1 MSGYAGI
8 DPKKDGAVPF
18 TKENANEMRLRGLA
32 VRRHLREQRQVWES
46 AAVGL
51 TKEMEEFYAMFG
63 FTGERKRF
71 IDNKYKLIFP
81 ALKKHYD
88 KGNIDAV
95 LKFFASQGLEWAS
108 DSAIEVAAYN
118 ATIKPD
124 ANNTEEDDDKEV
136 IVQVGEVK
144 TDGEEDKH

>member
-1 MSGYAGI
+1 MPGGYGMITPEEGI
-8 DPKKDGAVPF
+8 QF

-46 AAVGL
+46 AASNI
-51 TKEMEEFYAMFG
+51 TPEMEEFYAMFG

-81 ALKKHYD
+81 ALKKMYD
-88 KGNIDAV
+88 KGNIEAI

-108 DSAIEVAAYN
+108 DSSIELAAFN

-124 ANNTEEDDDKEV
+124 ANNEENDDDREV
-136 IVQVGEVK
+136 IVHVNEVK
-144 TDGEEDKH
+144 ADVEADRH

>member
-32 VRRHLREQRQVWES
+32 VRRHLREQRKVWES

-124 ANNTEEDDDKEV
+124 ANITEEDDDKEV

>member
-1 MSGYAGI
+1 MSGGYGMI
-8 DPKKDGAVPF
+8 TPEEGVQF

-46 AAVGL
+46 AASNI
-51 TKEMEEFYAMFG
+51 TPEMEEFYAMFG
-63 FTGERKRF
+63 FMGERKRF

-81 ALKKHYD
+81 ALKKMYD
-88 KGNIDAV
+88 KGNIEAI

-108 DSAIEVAAYN
+108 DSSIELAAFN

-124 ANNTEEDDDKEV
+124 ANNEENDDDREV
-136 IVQVGEVK
+136 IVHVNEVK
-144 TDGEEDKH
+144 ADGEADRH

>member
-1 MSGYAGI
+1 MSGGYGMI
-8 DPKKDGAVPF
+8 TPEEGVQF

-124 ANNTEEDDDKEV
+124 ANITEDDDDKEV

>member
-8 DPKKDGAVPF
+8 DPKEDGAVPF
-18 TKENANEMRLRGLA
+18 TKANAREMCLRGLA
-32 VRRHLREQRQVWES
+32 VRRHLREQRKVWETT
-46 AAVGL
+46 AIDI
-51 TKEMEEFYAMFG
+51 TPEMAEFYAMFG

-81 ALKKHYD
+81 ALKKMYD
-88 KGNIDAV
+88 KGNIEAI

-108 DSAIEVAAYN
+108 DSSIELAAFN

-124 ANNTEEDDDKEV
+124 ANNEVKDEDRDV
-136 IVQVGEVK
+136 IVHVNEVK
-144 TDGEEDKH
+144 TDGEADRH

>member
-1 MSGYAGI
+1 MSGGYGMI
-8 DPKKDGAVPF
+8 TPEEGVQF

-46 AAVGL
+46 TAINL
-51 TKEMEEFYAMFG
+51 TPEMEFYAMFG

-71 IDNKYKLIFP
+71 IDNKYKLIYP

-108 DSAIEVAAYN
+108 DGAMELSAYN

-124 ANNTEEDDDKEV
+124 ASAVETDDDKEV
-136 IVQVGEVK
+136 IVHVNEVK
-144 TDGEEDKH
+144 IDGEADRH

>member
-1 MSGYAGI
+1 MITPEEG
-8 DPKKDGAVPF
+8 VQF
-18 TKENANEMRLRGLA
+18 TKETANEMRLRGLA

-46 AAVGL
+46 SAVGL

-95 LKFFASQGLEWAS
+95 MKFFASQGLEWAS
-108 DSAIEVAAYN
+108 DGAIETAAYN
-118 ATIKPD
+118 VTIKPD
-124 ANNTEEDDDKEV
+124 SNNTESADDKEV
-136 IVQVGEVK
+136 IVNIGEVK
-144 TDGEEDKH
+144 PDAEADKH

>member
-1 MSGYAGI
+1 MSGGYGMITPEEGI
-8 DPKKDGAVPF
+8 QF

-46 AAVGL
+46 AASNI
-51 TKEMEEFYAMFG
+51 TPEMEEFYAMFG
-63 FTGERKRF
+63 FAGERRRF

-81 ALKKHYD
+81 ALKKKYD
-88 KGNIDAV
+88 KGDIDAI

-108 DSAIEVAAYN
+108 DSSIELAAFN

-124 ANNTEEDDDKEV
+124 ANNEENDDDREV
-136 IVQVGEVK
+136 IVHVNEVK
-144 TDGEEDKH
+144 ADGEADRH

>member
-1 MSGYAGI
+1 MASGGYCNI
-8 DPKKDGAVPF
+8 DPQGGNTF
-18 TKENANEMRLRGLA
+18 TKENANEYRLRGLA

-46 AAVGL
+46 TAINL
-51 TKEMEEFYAMFG
+51 TPEMEEFYAMFG
-63 FTGERKRF
+63 FTGDRKRF

-108 DSAIEVAAYN
+108 DGAVELSAYN

-124 ANNTEEDDDKEV
+124 ASAVETDDDKEV
-136 IVQVGEVK
+136 IVQVCEVK
-144 TDGEEDKH
+144 KDGEAHKD

>member
-1 MSGYAGI
+1 MITPEEG
-8 DPKKDGAVPF
+8 VQF

-124 ANNTEEDDDKEV
+124 ANITEDDDDKEV

>member
-1 MSGYAGI
+1 MSGGYGMITPEDGI
-8 DPKKDGAVPF
+8 QF

-46 AAVGL
+46 AASNI
-51 TKEMEEFYAMFG
+51 TPEMEEFYAMFG

-81 ALKKHYD
+81 ALKKKYD
-88 KGNIDAV
+88 NGDIEAI

-108 DSAIEVAAYN
+108 DSSIELAAFN

-124 ANNTEEDDDKEV
+124 ANNEENDDDREV
-136 IVQVGEVK
+136 IVHVNEVK
-144 TDGEEDKH
+144 ADGEADRH

>member
-1 MSGYAGI
+1 MSGGYGMI
-8 DPKKDGAVPF
+8 TPEEGVQF

-46 AAVGL
+46 TANL
-51 TKEMEEFYAMFG
+51 TPEMEEFYAMFG

-108 DSAIEVAAYN
+108 DGAVELSAYN

-124 ANNTEEDDDKEV
+124 ASAVETDDDKEV
-136 IVQVGEVK
+136 IVHVNEVK
-144 TDGEEDKH
+144 TDGEADRH

>member
-1 MSGYAGI
+1 MITPEDGI
-8 DPKKDGAVPF
+8 QF

-46 AAVGL
+46 AASNI
-51 TKEMEEFYAMFG
+51 TPEMEEFYAMFG

-81 ALKKHYD
+81 ALKKKYD
-88 KGNIDAV
+88 NGDIEAI

-108 DSAIEVAAYN
+108 DSSIELAAFN

-124 ANNTEEDDDKEV
+124 ANNEENDDDREV
-136 IVQVGEVK
+136 IVHVNEVK
-144 TDGEEDKH
+144 ADGEADRH

>member
-1 MSGYAGI
+1 MAGGGYCNI
-8 DPKKDGAVPF
+8 DPQGGNTF
-18 TKENANEMRLRGLA
+18 TKENANEYRLRGLA

-46 AAVGL
+46 TAINL
-51 TKEMEEFYAMFG
+51 TPEMEEFYAMFG

-108 DSAIEVAAYN
+108 DGAIELSAYN
-118 ATIKPD
+118 TTIKPD
-124 ANNTEEDDDKEV
+124 ASAVDTDDDKEV
-136 IVQVGEVK
+136 IVHVNEVK
-144 TDGEEDKH
+144 TDGEADRH